1 MIEKVYSYFTGRT
14 HRQINDSE
22 LITTLICGLILGIPI
37 GFILKVFL
45 DTLTFYEYSP

>member
-1 MIEKVYSYFTGRT
+1 MIERVYSYFTGKS
-14 HRQINDSE
+14 HRAVNDAE
-22 LITTLICGLILGIPI
+22 LVTAVICGLMLGIPV